1 MLINELPDDCL
12 LNIFDYI
19 QDLED
24 LINCFKVCEKWSTLI
39 VDRTKNVKYFIEQP
53 NYSPDS
59 VCYQSDEPFD
69 VTFLCK
75 WFPNLRIVD
84 FCTCNGIMSTADTA
98 KLIRDSESLKGTI
111 VDDFFFWVYTAEL
124 ERIMMN
130 ANLEMLSTEHL
141 YFDRSEINENV
152 KQLYLPNRIF
162 LPKDVAHIFPNLE
175 RLHIRCLAFCE
186 KWRNLITVR
195 TKKVKYVIEQP
206 NYSPDSVCHQSD
218 APFDLTFVCKWFPNI
233 RIFDF
238 LTCKRMAPENV
249 ADEINRDLESLKGI
263 IADDWFFWSCA
274 MDLKTNRPLMNANLE
289 MLSTLDMNFE
299 NVVENIKQ
307 LHLSNSS
314 LVLPKKVTHCFPNLE
329 RLNISLADDYSNGPV
344 MTNLKII
351 ELRLVS
357 AGWDGPCR
365 IFEVMD
371 SCPALQSAHI
381 INEDDHFTIDDSIK
395 NANLQDLV
403 LQFLEPKGWYKLPR
417 CMSKYPNLKHLAIRN
432 AYLSDEDIKK
442 LVLILP
448 KLTLLDIRESHGVTQ
463 EAADHVK
470 VYCKQHG
477 RSIKFYFKADDK
489 QIQSDW
495 PQILN
500 RPEKICRG
508 FDFMEHCFFK
518 SFDNLPYLLDPIDD

>member
-175 RLHIRCLAFCE
+175 RLHIRCLA
-186 KWRNLITVR
+186 
-195 TKKVKYVIEQP
+195 
-206 NYSPDSVCHQSD
+206 
-218 APFDLTFVCKWFPNI
+218 
-233 RIFDF
+233 
-238 LTCKRMAPENV
+238 
-249 ADEINRDLESLKGI
+249 
-263 IADDWFFWSCA
+263 
-274 MDLKTNRPLMNANLE
+274 
-289 MLSTLDMNFE
+289 
-299 NVVENIKQ
+299 
-307 LHLSNSS
+307 SS
-314 LVLPKKVTHCFPNLE
+314 G
-329 RLNISLADDYSNGPV
+329 DDYSNGPV
-344 MTNLKII
+344 MANLKII
-351 ELRLVS
+351 ELRLS
-357 AGWDGPCR
+357 SNDWEDSCR

-371 SCPALQSAHI
+371 SCPVLQSAHVI
-381 INEDDHFTIDDSIK
+381 HSNDDFKIDDSIQ

-403 LQFLEPKGWYKLPR
+403 IQFYEPIKWNNLPR
-417 CMSKYPNLKHLAIRN
+417 CISKYPNLKHLSLRN
-432 AYLSDEDIKK
+432 FSLKDEDIKQ
-442 LVLILP
+442 LILILP
-448 KLTLLDIRESHGVTQ
+448 KLTLLDIRESFGVTQ
-463 EAADHVK
+463 EAADHVQD
-470 VYCKQHG
+470 YCKRYG
-477 RSIKFYFKADDK
+477 RSIKFYFKKDDK
-489 QIQSDW
+489 QIEVDW

-518 SFDNLPYLLDPIDD
+518 HFNQLPHFLDPIYD